1 MSQVLEHD
9 GSHGVALH
17 DAGEGQQ
24 FTGPGLGAGLRSG
37 RYWVQSPM
45 TPHAQPQ
52 LWGTYTDDLERAI
65 SAYRVAVELCRQ
77 QKEAREYVAKHYPR
91 KGIMRQQ

>member
-1 MSQVLEHD
+1 MSIVLEQD

-24 FTGPGLGAGLRSG
+24 FTGPGLGAGALRSG

-45 TPHAQPQ
+45 TPYAQPQ
-52 LWGTYTDDLERAI
+52 LWGTYTDDLERAQN
-65 SAYRVAVELCRQ
+65 AYRVEVARCKA
-77 QKEAREYVAKHYPR
+77 QKEAREYVARHYPR
-91 KGIMRQQ
+91 KPRN